1 MINGPTSPSRRLKL
15 QTQGRSSSTPAA
27 PRSVPNSAQLPQQ
40 DPWSGAYSPVSAVER
55 SPSLADVSP
64 VATNIRWGPTHPDS
78 PVISDSG
85 HSVDGSQQHQH
96 QHQHQAQ
103 AVPYNNYLI
112 DSTGR
117 PMAFS
122 AAGDAALMSS
132 YAASNPS
139 PTTNGYPTQMS
150 CAQISPAVPSP
161 AFAQFPA
168 TPQSFM
174 SASPHHEQD
183 HMQQLMQ
190 QQRTPVDA
198 QAMMY
203 GVPSNG
209 KEE

>member
-1 MINGPTSPSRRLKL
+1 MTPDMVNGPTSPSRRLKL
-15 QTQGRSSSTPAA
+15 QTQGRSASTPAA

-40 DPWSGAYSPVSAVER
+40 DPWNGNYSPVSAVER

-78 PVISDSG
+78 PVISDAG
-85 HSVDGSQQHQH
+85 HSVDGSQQP
-96 QHQHQAQ
+96 Q
-103 AVPYNNYLI
+103 AVTYNNYLI
-112 DSTGR
+112 DSNGR
-117 PMAFS
+117 HMAFS
-122 AAGDAALMSS
+122 TAASDAALMSS

-139 PTTNGYPTQMS
+139 PTNNGYPPQMS

-183 HMQQLMQ
+183 HMQHMMQQ
-190 QQRTPVDA
+190 QQRTPVEA
-198 QAMMY
+198 QAMIY
-203 GVPSNG
+203 GVPSNV